1 MGLGDRIK
9 AYRKAAKLTQTEL
22 GAAAGIR
29 KSAVSMIESGKSE
42 PSLKVLKAFAVRS
55 TRSDPHFVE
64 LLIRRTG

>member
-1 MGLGDRIK
+1 MSLGDRIK

-42 PSLKVLKAFAVRS
+42 PSLNSPGFCREA
-55 TRSDPHFVE
+55 
-64 LLIRRTG
+64 RRCS